1 MIAGALASLLASG
14 AYFAADSIKTN
25 ANIYRNANR
34 MDDEGVFWLTNPKVE
49 RMLQHDIRSL
59 WETGKRDFIPE
70 GLEGFFEENNSAR
83 EAYFDALAAQCML
96 ENGCKPMDAWG
107 SFNRHTYNCFL
118 QYNRSYGADANEW
131 LRIHKPDIIL
141 ARIER
146 TKKIIHEAQVASKK
160 AADKNKIIF
169 AIVLTLCLSL
179 IVVGIVKMA
188 IVKNE
193 LVAQFSQLS
202 FYPHPDITKAI
213 NECAHMDS
221 DYNAGV
227 RYLVFGIL
235 LSSLV
240 LMIGWPMVKGAKITV
255 KL

>member
-1 MIAGALASLLASG
+1 MIAGALAALLASG
-14 AYFAADSIKTN
+14 AYFAADSNKTN

-34 MDDEGVFWLTNPKVE
+34 MDDEGVFWPTNPEVE

-83 EAYFDALAAQCML
+83 GAYFDALAAQCML
-96 ENGCKPMDAWG
+96 ENGCKPMEAWG

-131 LRIHKPDIIL
+131 LRIHKPEIIL

-179 IVVGIVKMA
+179 IVVGIVKMT

-193 LVAQFSQLS
+193 LRSEYSQ
-202 FYPHPDITKAI
+202 ITPSVIEAI
-213 NECAHMDS
+213 NNRAHWYE
-221 DYNAGV
+221 DYNARV
-227 RYLVFGIL
+227 RCLVLGIL

>member
-1 MIAGALASLLASG
+1 MTRKAISRLFSTA
-14 AYFAADSIKTN
+14 
-25 ANIYRNANR
+25 
-34 MDDEGVFWLTNPKVE
+34 
-49 RMLQHDIRSL
+49 
-59 WETGKRDFIPE
+59 
-70 GLEGFFEENNSAR
+70 
-83 EAYFDALAAQCML
+83 
-96 ENGCKPMDAWG
+96 
-107 SFNRHTYNCFL
+107 YNCFL

-131 LRIHKPDIIL
+131 LRIHKPEIIL

-188 IVKNE
+188 IDKNE

-227 RYLVFGIL
+227 RYLVWGIL

-240 LMIGWPMVKGAKITV
+240 LMMGLPMVKGAKITV

>member
-1 MIAGALASLLASG
+1 MIVGALATLLASG
-14 AYFAADSIKTN
+14 AYFAANSIKTN
-25 ANIYRNANR
+25 ANIYCNANR
-34 MDDEGVFWLTNPKVE
+34 MDDEGVFWPTNPEVE

-131 LRIHKPDIIL
+131 LRIHKPEIIL

-146 TKKIIHEAQVASKK
+146 TKKVIHEAQVASKK

-193 LVAQFSQLS
+193 LVARFSQLS

-213 NECAHMDS
+213 NERAHMDS

-227 RYLVFGIL
+227 RYLVWGIL

-240 LMIGWPMVKGAKITV
+240 LMIGLPMVKGAKITV

>member
-1 MIAGALASLLASG
+1 MIAGALATLLASG

-34 MDDEGVFWLTNPKVE
+34 MDDEGVFWPTNPEVE

-118 QYNRSYGADANEW
+118 QYNRSHGADADEW
-131 LRIHKPDIIL
+131 LRIHKPEIIL

-146 TKKIIHEAQVASKK
+146 TKKIVHEAQVASKK
-160 AADKNKIIF
+160 EADKSKIIF

-179 IVVGIVKMA
+179 VVIGIVKMA

-213 NECAHMDS
+213 NECAQMNS
-221 DYNAGV
+221 DYNAGLH
-227 RYLVFGIL
+227 YLVWGIL

-240 LMIGWPMVKGAKITV
+240 LMMGLPMVKGAKITV

>member
-1 MIAGALASLLASG
+1 
-14 AYFAADSIKTN
+14 
-25 ANIYRNANR
+25 
-34 MDDEGVFWLTNPKVE
+34 MDDEGVFWPTNPEVE

-83 EAYFDALAAQCML
+83 GAYFDALAAQCML

-131 LRIHKPDIIL
+131 LRIHKPEIIL

-179 IVVGIVKMA
+179 IVVGIVKMT

-193 LVAQFSQLS
+193 LRSEYSQ
-202 FYPHPDITKAI
+202 ITPSVIEAI
-213 NECAHMDS
+213 NNRAHRYE

-227 RYLVFGIL
+227 RCLVLGIL

>member
-1 MIAGALASLLASG
+1 MIAGALATLLASG

-34 MDDEGVFWLTNPKVE
+34 MDDEGVFWPTNPEVE

-83 EAYFDALAAQCML
+83 GAYFDALAAQCML

-131 LRIHKPDIIL
+131 LRVHKPEIIL

-179 IVVGIVKMA
+179 IVVGIVKMT

-193 LVAQFSQLS
+193 LRSEYSQ
-202 FYPHPDITKAI
+202 ITPSVIEAI
-213 NECAHMDS
+213 NNSAHWYE

-227 RYLVFGIL
+227 RCLVLGIL

-240 LMIGWPMVKGAKITV
+240 LMIGWPMVKGAKIKV

>member
-1 MIAGALASLLASG
+1 MIAGALATLLASG

-34 MDDEGVFWLTNPKVE
+34 MDDEGVFWPTNPEVE

-83 EAYFDALAAQCML
+83 GAYFDALAAQCML

-131 LRIHKPDIIL
+131 LRIHKPEIIL

-160 AADKNKIIF
+160 AVDKNKIIF

-188 IVKNE
+188 IVKSE
-193 LVAQFSQLS
+193 LMSEYSQ
-202 FYPHPDITKAI
+202 ITPSVI
-213 NECAHMDS
+213 EVVNNRAHWYE

-227 RYLVFGIL
+227 RCLVLGIL

-240 LMIGWPMVKGAKITV
+240 LMMGWPMVKGAKITV

>member
-107 SFNRHTYNCFL
+107 SFNRHTYNCFCSTTDRMVRM
-118 QYNRSYGADANEW
+118 QTSGCAYTNRTSFWRG
-131 LRIHKPDIIL
+131 LR
-141 ARIER
+141 
-146 TKKIIHEAQVASKK
+146 
-160 AADKNKIIF
+160 
-169 AIVLTLCLSL
+169 
-179 IVVGIVKMA
+179 
-188 IVKNE
+188 E
-193 LVAQFSQLS
+193 L
-202 FYPHPDITKAI
+202 
-213 NECAHMDS
+213 
-221 DYNAGV
+221 
-227 RYLVFGIL
+227 RR
-235 LSSLV
+235 
-240 LMIGWPMVKGAKITV
+240 
-255 KL
+255 

>member
-1 MIAGALASLLASG
+1 MISGALATLLASG

-34 MDDEGVFWLTNPKVE
+34 MDDEGVFWPTNPEVE

-83 EAYFDALAAQCML
+83 GAYFDALAAQCML
-96 ENGCKPMDAWG
+96 ENGCKPMEAWG

-131 LRIHKPDIIL
+131 LRIHKPEIIL

-146 TKKIIHEAQVASKK
+146 TKEAKEGIIDIMRRAVARYDRKFIPVWVVSGLFFVWGIVRMANGGDYGLRKIILACLIAGIHL
-160 AADKNKIIF
+160 IIW
-169 AIVLTLCLSL
+169 AV
-179 IVVGIVKMA
+179 
-188 IVKNE
+188 NR
-193 LVAQFSQLS
+193 
-202 FYPHPDITKAI
+202 
-213 NECAHMDS
+213 N
-221 DYNAGV
+221 
-227 RYLVFGIL
+227 YL
-235 LSSLV
+235 
-240 LMIGWPMVKGAKITV
+240 MMNRR
-255 KL
+255 

>member
-1 MIAGALASLLASG
+1 MIAGALATLLASG

-34 MDDEGVFWLTNPKVE
+34 MDDEGVFWPTNPEVE

-118 QYNRSYGADANEW
+118 QYNRSHGADADEW
-131 LRIHKPDIIL
+131 LRIHKPEIIL

-146 TKKIIHEAQVASKK
+146 TKKIVHEAQVASKK
-160 AADKNKIIF
+160 EADKRKIIF

-179 IVVGIVKMA
+179 VVIGIVKMT

-193 LVAQFSQLS
+193 LRSEYSQ
-202 FYPHPDITKAI
+202 ITPSVIEAI
-213 NECAHMDS
+213 NARAHWYA

-227 RYLVFGIL
+227 RYLVFGTL

-240 LMIGWPMVKGAKITV
+240 LMMGLPMVKGAKITV

>member
-1 MIAGALASLLASG
+1 MIAGALATLLASG

-34 MDDEGVFWLTNPKVE
+34 MDDEGVFWPTHPEVE

-118 QYNRSYGADANEW
+118 QYNRSHGADADEW
-131 LRIHKPDIIL
+131 LRIHKPEIIL
-141 ARIER
+141 ARIEK
-146 TKKIIHEAQVASKK
+146 TKKIVHEAQVASKK
-160 AADKNKIIF
+160 AADKRKIIF

-179 IVVGIVKMA
+179 VVIGIVKMT

-193 LVAQFSQLS
+193 LMSEYSQ
-202 FYPHPDITKAI
+202 ITPSVIEAV
-213 NECAHMDS
+213 NNRAHWYA

-227 RYLVFGIL
+227 RYLVFGIF

-240 LMIGWPMVKGAKITV
+240 LMMGLPMVKGAKITV

>member
-1 MIAGALASLLASG
+1 MIAGALATLLASG

-34 MDDEGVFWLTNPKVE
+34 MDDEGVFWLTNPEVE

-83 EAYFDALAAQCML
+83 GAYFDALAAQCML

-131 LRIHKPDIIL
+131 LRIHKPEIIL
-141 ARIER
+141 ARIEKAKEAKEGIVDIMR
-146 TKKIIHEAQVASKK
+146 RAEARYDRKFIPVWVVSGLIFVWGIGRMANGGDYGLRKIILACLIAGIHL
-160 AADKNKIIF
+160 IIW
-169 AIVLTLCLSL
+169 AV
-179 IVVGIVKMA
+179 
-188 IVKNE
+188 NR
-193 LVAQFSQLS
+193 
-202 FYPHPDITKAI
+202 
-213 NECAHMDS
+213 N
-221 DYNAGV
+221 
-227 RYLVFGIL
+227 YL
-235 LSSLV
+235 
-240 LMIGWPMVKGAKITV
+240 MNRR
-255 KL
+255 

>member
-1 MIAGALASLLASG
+1 M
-14 AYFAADSIKTN
+14 
-25 ANIYRNANR
+25 
-34 MDDEGVFWLTNPKVE
+34 
-49 RMLQHDIRSL
+49 
-59 WETGKRDFIPE
+59 
-70 GLEGFFEENNSAR
+70 
-83 EAYFDALAAQCML
+83 
-96 ENGCKPMDAWG
+96 
-107 SFNRHTYNCFL
+107 
-118 QYNRSYGADANEW
+118 
-131 LRIHKPDIIL
+131 

-227 RYLVFGIL
+227 RYLVWGIL

-240 LMIGWPMVKGAKITV
+240 LMMGLPMVKGAKITV